1 MRHHKA
7 AGLVVASVLGVAAVL
22 GTDRALAQQ
31 TQTPMEPAVV
41 TTGQG
46 IVQAVPDRA
55 WITIAAESRAL
66 NPRDAQRRNTE
77 AMRPVQDALRAA
89 KIPADAVRTIGYDL
103 QQEFDFVNNR
113 RVSKGYVARNTI
125 EIKVDDT
132 SRLGELLEITVT
144 SGATS
149 VSGLR
154 FDVKD
159 RTKLEQEALRLA
171 VANAR
176 AKAEAAAIGAGRV
189 LDRVLRIDE
198 HGGSGPEPMP
208 MLRAMAQD
216 AAASNLAPPIA
227 AGQIEIRAT
236 VTVTSALK

>member
-1 MRHHKA
+1 MRYPIA
-7 AGLVVASVLGVAAVL
+7 VCLVVAAIGA
-22 GTDRALAQQ
+22 DRALAQQ
-31 TQTPMEPAVV
+31 VQPPMEPSVV

-46 IVQAVPDRA
+46 VIQAVPDRA

-66 NPRDAQRRNTE
+66 NPRDAQRRNTD

-89 KIPADAVRTIGYDL
+89 KVPADAVRTIGYDL

-125 EIKVDDT
+125 EVKVDDT
-132 SRLGELLEITVT
+132 SRLGELLEVSVA

-176 AKAEAAAIGAGRV
+176 SKAEAAAAGAGRA

-198 HGGSGPEPMP
+198 HGTSAPEPMP
-208 MLRAMAQD
+208 MLRGMAQD
-216 AAASNLAPPIA
+216 AAAGKFAPPIA
-227 AGQIEIRAT
+227 EGQIEIRSA